1 MGLAELARAGRR
13 FGEIV
18 GIAARRA
25 EVPIDPTWGE
35 LAAFAATH
43 GPDMLVILDP
53 TWQVRYVS
61 DAAEKILEMSPGGRS
76 AHLLHYVHPADAASI
91 ISALDALGGASDYHA
106 PVSVRIR
113 TGRDDWMICEVASN
127 AMDGPGG
134 TWMVLSVRQVEE
146 RDDLA
151 DRQAI
156 LRQLIHFSSVEFART
171 RWYDVDEVSQH
182 LLRSLC
188 GVFGAS
194 VVEIAWSDEDEG
206 PLTLEACWSAQPD
219 DGWTPNRLCAP
230 GTLFEE
236 INTPGPVV
244 KSGAWSC
251 DDLESLEPTE
261 GAKRFIDA
269 GLDSVVELRLS
280 PDRPRAVLRL
290 GFANGLGS
298 WDEINTE
305 PVSLLGL
312 LVLSSLRRCRL
323 EAALSERARRDSLT
337 GVLNR
342 GEFYQQLELCI
353 ASAHQVGRVGVLYC
367 DVDHF
372 KVTNDNHGHAAG
384 DEVLRA
390 VADAVRVSVR
400 EGDEVA
406 RVGGDEFVA
415 LCRGLESPA
424 QLEAV
429 KQRVADRLSGLEFAG
444 GSVSLSIGSA
454 VLAEG
459 QDADALVGAADA
471 AMYRAKFQHR
481 TRPESGQV
489 GDRVIK
495 DAE

>member
-1 MGLAELARAGRR
+1 DE
-13 FGEIV
+13 
-18 GIAARRA
+18 
-25 EVPIDPTWGE
+25 
-35 LAAFAATH
+35 
-43 GPDMLVILDP
+43 
-53 TWQVRYVS
+53 
-61 DAAEKILEMSPGGRS
+61 
-76 AHLLHYVHPADAASI
+76 
-91 ISALDALGGASDYHA
+91 
-106 PVSVRIR
+106 
-113 TGRDDWMICEVASN
+113 
-127 AMDGPGG
+127 
-134 TWMVLSVRQVEE
+134 
-146 RDDLA
+146 LA

-194 VVEIAWSDEDEG
+194 VVEIAWSDDEEG
-206 PLTLEACWSAQPD
+206 PLTLEACWSTQAE

-236 INTPGPVV
+236 INSGAPSA

-251 DDLESLEPTE
+251 DDLEALEPTD
-261 GAKRFIDA
+261 GAKLFLEA
-269 GLDSVVELRLS
+269 GLDAVVELRLS

-290 GFANGLGS
+290 GFADGLGS

-323 EAALSERARRDSLT
+323 EEALNERARRDSLT

-342 GEFYQQLELCI
+342 GEFYQHLEVCI
-353 ASAHQVGRVGVLYC
+353 ASPQQVGRVGVLYC

-372 KVTNDNHGHAAG
+372 KATNDNHGHAAG
-384 DEVLRA
+384 DAVLRA
-390 VADAVRVSVR
+390 VADAIRKSVR
-400 EGDEVA
+400 EGDQVA

-415 LCRGLESPA
+415 LCRGLESDA
-424 QLEAV
+424 QLDAV
-429 KQRVADRLSGLEFAG
+429 KERVAGRLADLEFAG
-444 GSVSLSIGSA
+444 GAVSLSIGAA
-454 VLAEG
+454 VLAED

-471 AMYRAKFQHR
+471 AMYRAKFRNR
-481 TRPESGQV
+481 TGRGSGKM
-489 GDRVIK
+489 GDRVVE